1 LEKEEKEEK
10 LIEKLELREKRYIA
24 EQLIKEKRS
33 EEMEALEEV
42 FDKPTL
48 MIIYRML
55 NRGIL
60 KKLFGVVKA
69 GKESRVYWGK
79 SKEGDVAVKIYLTT
93 SKEFRK
99 GMLTYIEGDPR
110 FKKVSKETRALIYL
124 WAKKEFK
131 NLQLAYA
138 AKINVPKPII
148 VEGNVLIMKFIGK
161 AGEPAPILKEASLE
175 KPAKIYNEILNYIYL
190 LYNKA
195 KLVHGDISEYNIMIW
210 KNKPVLFDFAQA
222 VSISHPMAYD
232 LLYRDVKNITL
243 YFQKLGV
250 KTKNVDEFVKKVVE
264 NI

>member
-1 LEKEEKEEK
+1 LEKEEK
-10 LIEKLELREKRYIA
+10 LIEKLQLREKRYVT

-55 NRGIL
+55 NRGVLQKI
-60 KKLFGVVKA
+60 FGVVKA

-79 SKEGDVAVKIYLTT
+79 SKEGDVAIKIYLTA

-110 FKKVSKETRALIYL
+110 FKKVSKDTRGLIYL

-138 AKINVPKPII
+138 AKVDVPKPIT

-161 AGEPAPILKEASLE
+161 AGEPAPLLKEAPPK
-175 KPAKIYNEILNYIYL
+175 KPVKVYNELLNYIRL
-190 LYNKA
+190 LYVKA
-195 KLVHGDISEYNIMIW
+195 KLIHGDISEYNIMIW
-210 KNKPVLFDFAQA
+210 KEKPVLFDFAQA
-222 VSISHPMAYD
+222 VSISHPMAYE
-232 LLYRDVKNITL
+232 LLYRDMKNL
-243 YFQKLGV
+243 NSYFQKLGI
-250 KTKNVDEFVKKVVE
+250 KTKNVDAFIKGMIEKIE
-264 NI
+264 

>member
-1 LEKEEKEEK
+1 MEKEEK
-10 LIEKLELREKRYIA
+10 LIEKLQLREKRYIT
-24 EQLIKEKRS
+24 EQLMKEKRS

-42 FDKPTL
+42 FDKSTL

-55 NRGIL
+55 NQGIL
-60 KKLFGVVKA
+60 QKIFGVVKS

-79 SKEGDVAVKIYLTT
+79 SREGDVAVKIYLTA

-138 AKINVPKPII
+138 AKVNVPKPIT

-161 AGEPAPILKEASLE
+161 AGEPAPLLKDIPPE
-175 KPAKIYNEILNYIYL
+175 KPAKTYNELLNYIRL
-190 LYNKA
+190 LYVKA
-195 KLVHGDISEYNIMIW
+195 KLVHGDISEYNIMVW
-210 KNKPVLFDFAQA
+210 KEKPVLFDFAQA
-222 VSISHPMAYD
+222 VSISHPMAYE
-232 LLYRDVKNITL
+232 LLYRDVKNL
-243 YFQKLGV
+243 NSYFRKLGV
-250 KTKNVDEFVKKVVE
+250 KTINVDNFIKKVVE
-264 NI
+264 KFE